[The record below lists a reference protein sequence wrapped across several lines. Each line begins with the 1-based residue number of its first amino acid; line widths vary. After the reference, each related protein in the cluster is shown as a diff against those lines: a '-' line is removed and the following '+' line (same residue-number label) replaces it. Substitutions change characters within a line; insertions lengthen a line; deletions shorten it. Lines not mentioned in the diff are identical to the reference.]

1 MKRNSHME
9 STERKSLHFLIFQYV
24 LPVRVIWTTRAH
36 TGPAAQRL
44 DVWRIC
50 MCWESAA
57 GRDSPIQQEYS
68 RISKG
73 SEVECWPPLY
83 WQGFIPSVILDGIV
97 QKLPTSHEVNTLAW
111 RRLQDL
117 RRCPLL
123 LYESKTVSLQEA
135 AATHQSPETFL
146 ISATLCY
153 YVLKGWN
160 RHSWSCVPDYIPS
173 SAYLPMNN
181 YTSVAFMCCYNIS
194 LYPMQ
199 HQYYF
204 CQKCFPFLFWQMLRT
219 RNTSRCHLTGR

>member
-97 QKLPTSHEVNTLAW
+97 QKLPTSHEVNTLAR

-135 AATHQSPETFL
+135 AATHQPPRLSSSQPPYATMFLKGETSTRGAVCQIIYPLLLTFL
-146 ISATLCY
+146 WTITL
-153 YVLKGWN
+153 LLLL
-160 RHSWSCVPDYIPS
+160 CVVITF
-173 SAYLPMNN
+173 L
-181 YTSVAFMCCYNIS
+181 YT
-194 LYPMQ
+194 L
-199 HQYYF
+199 
-204 CQKCFPFLFWQMLRT
+204 
-219 RNTSRCHLTGR
+219 RNTSIIFVKNAFHFYSGKCYEHKTLLGAT